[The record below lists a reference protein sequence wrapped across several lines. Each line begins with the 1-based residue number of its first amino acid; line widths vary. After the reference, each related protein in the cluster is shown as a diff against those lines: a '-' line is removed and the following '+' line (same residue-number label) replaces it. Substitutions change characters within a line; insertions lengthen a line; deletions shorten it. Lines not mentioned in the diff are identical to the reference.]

1 VREFFCSPGQRL
13 ADSAEPLQMFF
24 VFGRHRAF
32 PLKASLKDKRNVMR
46 ALNQAAESTAP
57 ESQP

>member
-1 VREFFCSPGQRL
+1 
-13 ADSAEPLQMFF
+13 MFF